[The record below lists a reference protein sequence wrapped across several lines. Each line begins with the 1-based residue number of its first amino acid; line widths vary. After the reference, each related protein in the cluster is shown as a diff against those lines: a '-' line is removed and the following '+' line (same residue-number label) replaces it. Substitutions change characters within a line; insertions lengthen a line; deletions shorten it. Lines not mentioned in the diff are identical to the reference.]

1 MKPWNPYAM
10 TFHGQPITG
19 QTPPK
24 LVVYGPP
31 LTAQQGA
38 MLQTAYNAFVGAAR
52 VSIVPNP
59 TRQGRLLDGSPYTIE
74 CSQGVCTCT
83 VWPVGAGDRLPD
95 AFSGILFTPPDGAFA
110 LINEGSVG
118 KPSAKWV
125 RESLK
130 DFPLSPPQLP
140 GARPVYNNAAY
151 VCPSSTIPGAVRYTY
166 RSGLLGR
173 YGNVVGVT
181 SGGDEIVGV
190 SENADAFIL
199 VGGASGRI
207 TAAYSAGV
215 TPGSAVPPFGAP
227 IGPLVG
233 IARDPSSEV
242 VIYESSPD
250 PQMGQLVP
258 NTVSINRS
266 GRRVMYVV
274 RTESFPTTAG
284 DVVDGMAK
292 IKYSHTQTGAYNKET
307 GDLWGAHYPSGT
319 LDIKFWMSEDEVWEA
334 NRTHAGRTDY
344 TKAPIYTVPQNE
356 VSAATK
362 VYAIFIPGRG
372 IVPPSGSGNVMGVN
386 VTEKTTPQPTHTSYL
401 VTDEN
406 GNWQL
411 RGNMTRAGPISGR
424 FSRKEKLYSVY
435 PHYVGDARVLLPR
448 CTELDYVESCAG
460 HMSIRYIDG
469 LWDDGY
475 GGESPQQPDIAAI
488 AIGPASPKQTF
499 MEISQA
505 VTVRLRQDTY
515 FILNDGRKF
524 YTEREGLDEVCD
536 VSLNDSIVSVV
547 NTPVTTLV
555 RDGHSDY
562 TITREIRQLCA
573 YDPELSLLCYVECVF
588 RTTRSAS
595 YGYRATSEPPS
606 SVSTNSA
613 GGGLPSPPSVELVIE
628 CRGAKRTF
636 QLAYDTRENQMLG
649 FFPPVGAS
657 PLAVENEGLKTYGGI
672 SAWDI
677 STDYDSA
684 RGLKYNVV
692 GDAAGNVTPLEP
704 LGEKNVFSLRGIA
717 PPVLGM
723 PAVAV
728 KYIKTPETGAAYMH
742 VDASVGATKYIDKAF
757 LIDSAGVRDLE
768 DVFPD
773 HPNDVKA
780 TGVF

>member
-10 TFHGQPITG
+10 TFHGQPIVG
-19 QTPPK
+19 QTPPQ

-52 VSIVPNP
+52 VSVVPNP
-59 TRQGRLLDGSPYTIE
+59 TRQGRLLDGSQYTIE
-74 CSQGVCTCT
+74 CSGASCTCT
-83 VWPVGAGDRLPD
+83 VWTVAAGGQLPD
-95 AFSGILFTPPDGAFA
+95 AFSGILFTPSSGAFA

-118 KPSAKWV
+118 MPSAKWV
-125 RESLK
+125 RKSLK
-130 DFPLSPPQLP
+130 NFPLSPPQLP

-151 VCPSSTIPGAVRYTY
+151 VCPSSTIPGKVRYTY

-173 YGNVVGVT
+173 YGNVVGIT
-181 SGGDEIVGV
+181 SGSDEIVGV

-227 IGPLVG
+227 LAPLIG

-250 PQMGQLVP
+250 PQIGGLVP
-258 NTVSINRS
+258 NTTSINRN

-274 RTESFPTTAG
+274 RAYSLPTTAG
-284 DVVDGMAK
+284 DVVDGAAK
-292 IKYSHTQTGAYNKET
+292 IEYQHNQIGGYNPDTGELIATYEPMGVT
-307 GDLWGAHYPSGT
+307 DV
-319 LDIKFWMSEDEVWEA
+319 KFWRVEDVVWEA
-334 NRTHAGRTDY
+334 DRMRVDRTEYA
-344 TKAPIYTVPQNE
+344 KAPVYAVPQDE
-356 VSAATK
+356 ISAATK
-362 VYAIFIPGRG
+362 VSATFVPGRG
-372 IVPPSGSGNVMGVN
+372 IVHFGSANITAVN
-386 VTEKTTPQPTHTSYL
+386 VTEKTTPQPLHTTNL
-401 VTDEN
+401 VTFES
-406 GNWQL
+406 GYWQL
-411 RGNMTRAGPISGR
+411 RGNMTKDGPIGGR
-424 FSRKEKLYSVY
+424 FSRKEKVHSVH
-435 PHYVGDARVLLPR
+435 PHYVGNARVFLPR

-460 HMSIRYIDG
+460 YMSLAYIDG
-469 LWDDGY
+469 YWDYGY
-475 GGESPQQPDIAAI
+475 SGELPQQPDITAI
-488 AIGPASPKQTF
+488 ASGPTSPKRTI
-499 MEISQA
+499 MEISQT

-524 YTEREGLDEVCD
+524 YTAREGLDEVCD

-547 NTPVTTLV
+547 NTPVTTLQ

-588 RTTRSAS
+588 STTRSAN
-595 YGYRATSEPPS
+595 YGYRATNEPPS
-606 SVSTNSA
+606 AVWTNSA
-613 GGGLPSPPSVELVIE
+613 GGGLPPPPSVEFVIE
-628 CRGAKRTF
+628 CRGVKRTF
-636 QLAYDTRENQMLG
+636 QLAYDTRDNLLLG

-657 PLAVENEGLKTYGGI
+657 PLAVENEGLKTSGGI
-672 SAWDI
+672 SAWDVT
-677 STDYDSA
+677 TDFDSP
-684 RGLKYNVV
+684 RGLRYAVS
-692 GDAAGNVTPLEP
+692 GDGTPLEP
-704 LGEKNVFSLRGIA
+704 LGEKNVNSLRGFA

-742 VDASVGATKYIDKAF
+742 VDASVGTTKYIDKAF

>member
-10 TFHGQPITG
+10 TFHGQPIVG

-59 TRQGRLLDGSPYTIE
+59 TRQGRLTDGSPYTIE

-110 LINEGSVG
+110 LINKGSVG

-130 DFPLSPPQLP
+130 DFPLSLPQLP

-227 IGPLVG
+227 IGSLIG

-250 PQMGQLVP
+250 PQNGQLVP
-258 NTVSINRS
+258 NTASINRS

-274 RTESFPTTAG
+274 RTESFPSTAG
-284 DVVDGMAK
+284 DVVDGKAK
-292 IKYSHTQTGAYNKET
+292 IKLSHTQLGRYNSET
-307 GDLWGAHYPSGT
+307 GELYSAHESRGMA
-319 LDIKFWMSEDEVWEA
+319 DIKFWMSEDVVWEA
-334 NRTHAGRTDY
+334 NRTRAGRADH
-344 TKAPIYTVPQNE
+344 TKAPIYTVPQSE
-356 VSAATK
+356 VSAATEMY
-362 VYAIFIPGRG
+362 VTFIPGRG
-372 IVPPSGSGNVMGVN
+372 IVHFGVLGPTIGVN
-386 VTEKTTPQPTHTSYL
+386 VTEKTTPQPTHTTRL
-401 VTDEN
+401 VTFES
-406 GNWQL
+406 GYWQL
-411 RGNMTRAGPISGR
+411 RGDMTKDGPIGGR

-435 PHYVGDARVLLPR
+435 PHYAGDARVLLPQ
-448 CTELDYVESCAG
+448 CTELDYVESCTG
-460 HMSIRYIDG
+460 HLSSKHVDGVWSEGGASMHPEEPHIITVIDG
-469 LWDDGY
+469 PMMAKKILMEY
-475 GGESPQQPDIAAI
+475 N
-488 AIGPASPKQTF
+488 QT
-499 MEISQA
+499 
-505 VTVRLRQDTY
+505 VTLRLRQDTY

-524 YTEREGLDEVCD
+524 YTAREGLDEVCD
-536 VSLNDSIVSVV
+536 VSYNKSHVMVEGRY
-547 NTPVTTLV
+547 VTTLV
-555 RDGHSDY
+555 NDGHSDY

-588 RTTRSAS
+588 HTTRSAS
-595 YGYRATSEPPS
+595 YGVRGTSEPPS

-613 GGGLPSPPSVELVIE
+613 GGGFPPPPNVVLVIE
-628 CRGAKRTF
+628 CRGVKRTF
-636 QLAYDTRENQMLG
+636 QLAYDTSENRLLG

-657 PLAVENEGLKTYGGI
+657 PLAVESEGLKTSGGI

-677 STDYDSA
+677 GTDYDSP

-704 LGEKNVFSLRGIA
+704 LGEKNVFNLRGFA
-717 PPVLGM
+717 PPAYGM

-742 VDASVGATKYIDKAF
+742 VDASVGTTKYIDKAF

-768 DVFPD
+768 GVFPD
-773 HPNDVKA
+773 HPQDVKA

>member
-1 MKPWNPYAM
+1 MKPWNPYAT
-10 TFHGQPITG
+10 TFHGQPIIG

-52 VSIVPNP
+52 VSVVPNP
-59 TRQGRLLDGSPYTIE
+59 TRQGRLLDGSQYTIE
-74 CSQGVCTCT
+74 CSGASCTCT
-83 VWPVGAGDRLPD
+83 VWTVAAGDRLPD

-118 KPSAKWV
+118 MPSAKWV

-130 DFPLSPPQLP
+130 NFPLSPPQLP

-181 SGGDEIVGV
+181 SGRDEIVGV
-190 SENADAFIL
+190 SEDADAFIL
-199 VGGASGRI
+199 VGDTSSRI

-227 IGPLVG
+227 IGSLVG

-250 PQMGQLVP
+250 PQNGQLVP
-258 NTVSINRS
+258 HTASINRS

-274 RTESFPTTAG
+274 RTKSLPMTAG

-292 IKYSHTQTGAYNKET
+292 IKFSHQQLGSYNSET
-307 GDLWGAHYPSGT
+307 GELYSAHGSSGT
-319 LDIKFWMSEDEVWEA
+319 ADEKFWMSEDVVWEA
-334 NRTHAGRTDY
+334 NRTRAGRADY
-344 TKAPIYTVPQNE
+344 SKAPIHTVPQSE

-362 VYAIFIPGRG
+362 VYAIFIPGSG
-372 IVPPSGSGNVMGVN
+372 IVLPLGRGSTIGVN
-386 VTEKTTPQPTHTSYL
+386 VTEKTTPQPTHTTRL
-401 VTDEN
+401 VTFES
-406 GNWQL
+406 GYWQL
-411 RGNMTRAGPISGR
+411 RGNMTKVGPIGGR

-448 CTELDYVESCAG
+448 CTELDYVESSTG
-460 HMSIRYIDG
+460 HLSHSEIDG
-469 LWDDGY
+469 WWDDGY
-475 GGESPQQPDIAAI
+475 SGESPIYPSDAWAAL
-488 AIGPASPKQTF
+488 GPAEPKQILT
-499 MEISQA
+499 ETHQV
-505 VTVRLRQDTY
+505 VTLRLRQDTY

-524 YTEREGLDEVCD
+524 YTEREALDEVCN
-536 VSLNDSIVSVV
+536 VSRDESHVMVEGRY
-547 NTPVTTLV
+547 VTTSV
-555 RDGHSDY
+555 NDGHSDY

-588 RTTRSAS
+588 SITRAAS
-595 YGYRATSEPPS
+595 YGFRGTSEPPS

-613 GGGLPSPPSVELVIE
+613 GGGFPPPPSVVLVIE

-636 QLAYDTRENQMLG
+636 QLAYDTRDNQLLG

-657 PLAVENEGLKTYGGI
+657 PLAVENEGLKTSGGI
-672 SAWDI
+672 AAWDVT
-677 STDYDSA
+677 TDFDSP
-684 RGLKYNVV
+684 RGLKYAVA
-692 GDAAGNVTPLEP
+692 GDGTPLEP
-704 LGEKNVFSLRGIA
+704 LGEKNAFNLRGFA

-723 PAVAV
+723 PGVAV
-728 KYIKTPETGAAYMH
+728 KYIKTPETGAAYMY
-742 VDASVGATKYIDKAF
+742 VDASVGTTKYVEKAF

-773 HPNDVKA
+773 HPHDVKA

>member
-10 TFHGQPITG
+10 TFHGQPIVG

-83 VWPVGAGDRLPD
+83 VWTVAAGDRLPD
-95 AFSGILFTPPDGAFA
+95 AFSGILFTPPGGAFA

-118 KPSAKWV
+118 EPSAKWIQK
-125 RESLK
+125 SLK
-130 DFPLSPPQLP
+130 DFPLSLPQLP
-140 GARPVYNNAAY
+140 GARPAYNNAAY

-166 RSGLLGR
+166 RNGLLGR
-173 YGNVVGVT
+173 YGNVVGGT
-181 SGGDEIVGV
+181 FGADEIVGV

-199 VGGASGRI
+199 VGGSSGRV
-207 TAAYSAGV
+207 TAAYSTGV

-227 IGPLVG
+227 IGSSVVV
-233 IARDPSSEV
+233 ARDPSSEV

-250 PQMGQLVP
+250 PQNGQLVP
-258 NTVSINRS
+258 NTASINRS

-274 RTESFPTTAG
+274 RTESFPATSG

-292 IKYSHTQTGAYNKET
+292 IKYSHSQRGGYNPKTGELYT
-307 GDLWGAHYPSGT
+307 TYTSRGT
-319 LDIKFWMSEDEVWEA
+319 TEIKFWMSEDEVWEA
-334 NRTHAGRTDY
+334 NRTHAGRTDC

-356 VSAATK
+356 ISAATK
-362 VYAIFIPGRG
+362 VSATFVPGRG
-372 IVPPSGSGNVMGVN
+372 IVPIGSGNVTGVN
-386 VTEKTTPQPTHTSYL
+386 VTEKTTTMPSHTTRL
-401 VTDEN
+401 VTFE
-406 GNWQL
+406 GGYWQL
-411 RGNMTRAGPISGR
+411 RGDMTKAGPIGGR

-435 PHYVGDARVLLPR
+435 PHYVGNARVLLPL
-448 CTELDYVESCAG
+448 CTELDYVESCVG
-460 HMSIRYIDG
+460 YMSLAVIDG
-469 LWDDGY
+469 YWDEGY
-475 GGESPQQPDIAAI
+475 SGELPQQPDIVAI
-488 AIGPASPKQTF
+488 ASGPTSPKQTLV
-499 MEISQA
+499 EVSQA

-524 YTEREGLDEVCD
+524 YTAREGLDEVCD
-536 VSLNDSIVSVV
+536 VSMNDSIIWVASP
-547 NTPVTTLV
+547 PVTTLV

-588 RTTRSAS
+588 STTRSAN
-595 YGYRATSEPPS
+595 YGYRATTEPPS
-606 SVSTNSA
+606 AVWTNSA
-613 GGGLPSPPSVELVIE
+613 GGGLPPPPSVELVIE
-628 CRGAKRTF
+628 CRGTKRTF

-657 PLAVENEGLKTYGGI
+657 PLAVENEGLKTSGGI
-672 SAWDI
+672 AIWDVT
-677 STDYDSA
+677 TDFDSP
-684 RGLKYNVV
+684 RGLKYAVA
-692 GDAAGNVTPLEP
+692 GDWTPLEP
-704 LGEKNVFSLRGIA
+704 LGEKNLSALRGIA
-717 PPVLGM
+717 PPALGM

-742 VDASVGATKYIDKAF
+742 VDASVGTTKYVDKAF

-773 HPNDVKA
+773 HPQDVKA

>member
-1 MKPWNPYAM
+1 MKPWNPDAT
-10 TFHGQPITG
+10 TFHGQPIIG

-59 TRQGRLLDGSPYTIE
+59 TRQGRLLDGSQYTIE
-74 CSQGVCTCT
+74 CSGASCTCT
-83 VWPVGAGDRLPD
+83 VWTVAAGDRLPD

-118 KPSAKWV
+118 MPSAKWV
-125 RESLK
+125 RESLE

-140 GARPVYNNAAY
+140 GARPVYNNTAY
-151 VCPSSTIPGAVRYTY
+151 VCPSSTIPGKVRYTY

-173 YGNVVGVT
+173 YGNVIGVT
-181 SGGDEIVGV
+181 DGWDEIVGV
-190 SENADAFIL
+190 SEGSDAFIL
-199 VGGASGRI
+199 VGAASGRI
-207 TAAYSAGV
+207 TAAYSVGV

-227 IGPLVG
+227 LAPLIG

-250 PQMGQLVP
+250 PQIGSLVP
-258 NTVSINRS
+258 NTTSINRN

-274 RTESFPTTAG
+274 RAYSLPTTAG
-284 DVVDGMAK
+284 DVVGGTAK
-292 IKYSHTQTGAYNKET
+292 IKYQHTQIGGYNRDTGELIATYEPV
-307 GDLWGAHYPSGT
+307 GAT
-319 LDIKFWMSEDEVWEA
+319 DVKFWRDEAVVWEA
-334 NRTHAGRTDY
+334 DRTRVDRTDY
-344 TKAPIYTVPQNE
+344 AKAPVYVVPQTE
-356 VSAATK
+356 ISAATK
-362 VYAIFIPGRG
+362 VNATFVPGRG
-372 IVPPSGSGNVMGVN
+372 IVHFGSANITGVN
-386 VTEKTTPQPTHTSYL
+386 VTEKTTPMPSHTTNL
-401 VTDEN
+401 VTFES
-406 GNWQL
+406 GYWQL
-411 RGNMTRAGPISGR
+411 RGSMTRSGPIGGR
-424 FSRKEKLYSVY
+424 FSRKEKAHSAH
-435 PHYVGDARVLLPR
+435 PHYVGNARVFLPR
-448 CTELDYVESCAG
+448 CTELDYVESSTG
-460 HMSIRYIDG
+460 HMSYSYVDG

-475 GGESPQQPDIAAI
+475 GETPIPPDDATIAL
-488 AIGPASPKQTF
+488 GPMSPKRTII
-499 MEISQA
+499 EVNQA
-505 VTVRLRQDTY
+505 VTLRLRQDTY

-524 YTEREGLDEVCD
+524 YTEREALDEVCD
-536 VSLNDSIVSVV
+536 VSMNDSIISVV
-547 NTPVTTLV
+547 NTPVTTLQ

-588 RTTRSAS
+588 SITKSAN
-595 YGYRATSEPPS
+595 YGYRATTEPPS
-606 SVSTNSA
+606 AVWTNSA
-613 GGGLPSPPSVELVIE
+613 GGGLPPPPSVELVIE

-636 QLAYDTRENQMLG
+636 QLAYDTRDNQLLG

-657 PLAVENEGLKTYGGI
+657 PLAVENEGLKTSGGI
-672 SAWDI
+672 AIWDVT
-677 STDYDSA
+677 TDFDSP
-684 RGLKYNVV
+684 RGLRYAVN
-692 GDAAGNVTPLEP
+692 GDGTPLES
-704 LGEKNVFSLRGIA
+704 LGEKNVNSLRGIA

-742 VDASVGATKYIDKAF
+742 VDASVGTTKYIDKAF

-773 HPNDVKA
+773 HPQDVKA

>member
-10 TFHGQPITG
+10 TFHGQPIIG

-83 VWPVGAGDRLPD
+83 VWTVAAGGQLPD
-95 AFSGILFTPPDGAFA
+95 AFSGILFTPSSGAFA

-118 KPSAKWV
+118 MPSAKWV
-125 RESLK
+125 RKSLK
-130 DFPLSPPQLP
+130 NFPLSPPQLP
-140 GARPVYNNAAY
+140 GARPVYNNTAY
-151 VCPSSTIPGAVRYTY
+151 VCPSSTIPGKVRYTY

-173 YGNVVGVT
+173 YGNVIGVT
-181 SGGDEIVGV
+181 SGKDEIVGV
-190 SENADAFIL
+190 SEGSDAFIL
-199 VGGASGRI
+199 VGEASSSI
-207 TAAYSAGV
+207 TAAYSVGV

-227 IGPLVG
+227 IAPLIG

-250 PQMGQLVP
+250 PQMGRLVQ
-258 NTVSINRS
+258 NTASINRN
-266 GRRVMYVV
+266 GRGIMYVV
-274 RTESFPTTAG
+274 RAYSLPTTAG
-284 DVVDGMAK
+284 DVVDGTAK
-292 IKYSHTQTGAYNKET
+292 IEYQHTQIGGYNPDTGELIATYEPM
-307 GDLWGAHYPSGT
+307 GAT
-319 LDIKFWMSEDEVWEA
+319 DVKFWRVEDVVWEA
-334 NRTHAGRTDY
+334 DRMRVDRTEYA
-344 TKAPIYTVPQNE
+344 KAPVYVVPQNE
-356 VSAATK
+356 ISAATK
-362 VYAIFIPGRG
+362 VNATFVPGRG
-372 IVPPSGSGNVMGVN
+372 IVHFGSANITAVN
-386 VTEKTTPQPTHTSYL
+386 VTEKTTPLPSHTTNL
-401 VTDEN
+401 VTFES
-406 GNWQL
+406 GYWQL
-411 RGNMTRAGPISGR
+411 RGNMTKDGPIGGR
-424 FSRKEKLYSVY
+424 FSRKEKVHSVH
-435 PHYVGDARVLLPR
+435 PHYVGNTRVFLPR
-448 CTELDYVESCAG
+448 CTELDYVESSTG
-460 HMSIRYIDG
+460 HMSHSEIDG
-469 LWDDGY
+469 WWDDGY
-475 GGESPQQPDIAAI
+475 SGESPIYPSDARAAL
-488 AIGPASPKQTF
+488 GPAEPKQILT
-499 MEISQA
+499 ETHQV
-505 VTVRLRQDTY
+505 VTLRLRQDTY

-524 YTEREGLDEVCD
+524 YTEREALDEVCD
-536 VSLNDSIVSVV
+536 VSLTDSIVLVGG
-547 NTPVTTLV
+547 TYMTTLR

-588 RTTRSAS
+588 SITKSAN
-595 YGYRATSEPPS
+595 YGYRGTSEPPS
-606 SVSTNSA
+606 AVWTNSA
-613 GGGLPSPPSVELVIE
+613 GGGFPPPPSVELVIE

-636 QLAYDTRENQMLG
+636 QLAYDTRDNRLLG

-657 PLAVENEGLKTYGGI
+657 PLAVENEGLKTSGGI

-677 STDYDSA
+677 TTDFDSP
-684 RGLKYNVV
+684 RGLRYAVA
-692 GDAAGNVTPLEP
+692 GDGTPLEP
-704 LGEKNVFSLRGIA
+704 LGEKNINSLRGIA

-742 VDASVGATKYIDKAF
+742 VDASVGTTKYVDKAF

-773 HPNDVKA
+773 HPQDVKA

>member
-38 MLQTAYNAFVGAAR
+38 MLQTAYNAFIGAAR

-59 TRQGRLLDGSPYTIE
+59 TRQGRLMDGSPYTIE

-83 VWPVGAGDRLPD
+83 VWPVAAGDRLPD
-95 AFSGILFTPPDGAFA
+95 AFSGILFTPPGGAFA

-118 KPSAKWV
+118 EPSAKWV

-130 DFPLSPPQLP
+130 DFPLSLPQLP
-140 GARPVYNNAAY
+140 GARPIYNNAAY
-151 VCPSSTIPGAVRYTY
+151 VCPSSTIPGKVRYTY

-190 SENADAFIL
+190 SENAGAFIL
-199 VGGASGRI
+199 VGGSSGRI

-227 IGPLVG
+227 IGSLVG

-250 PQMGQLVP
+250 PQNGQLVP
-258 NTVSINRS
+258 NTASINRS

-284 DVVDGMAK
+284 DVVGNMAK
-292 IKYSHTQTGAYNKET
+292 IEYPHTQLGGYNPKTGELLSTYT
-307 GDLWGAHYPSGT
+307 SLGT
-319 LDIKFWMSEDEVWEA
+319 TEIKFWMSEDEVWEA

-356 VSAATK
+356 ISAATK
-362 VYAIFIPGRG
+362 VSATFIPGRG
-372 IVPPSGSGNVMGVN
+372 IVPLGSGNVIGVN
-386 VTEKTTPQPTHTSYL
+386 VTEKTTPMPSPTTRL

-411 RGNMTRAGPISGR
+411 RGNMTKAGPIGGR

-435 PHYVGDARVLLPR
+435 PHYVGNARVLLPR
-448 CTELDYVESCAG
+448 CTELDYVESCVG
-460 HMSIRYIDG
+460 YMSLAYIDG
-469 LWDDGY
+469 YWDDGY
-475 GGESPQQPDIAAI
+475 SGETPILPDDAI
-488 AIGPASPKQTF
+488 LALGPLEPKQTF
-499 MEISQA
+499 IEVSQA

-536 VSLNDSIVSVV
+536 VSMNDSIILVV

-588 RTTRSAS
+588 STTRSAN
-595 YGYRATSEPPS
+595 YGGRATTEPPS
-606 SVSTNSA
+606 AVWTNSA
-613 GGGLPSPPSVELVIE
+613 GGGLPPPPSVELVIE
-628 CRGAKRTF
+628 CRGTKRTF

-657 PLAVENEGLKTYGGI
+657 PLAVENEGLKTSGGI
-672 SAWDI
+672 SAWEFT
-677 STDYDSA
+677 TDFDHP
-684 RGLKYNVV
+684 RGLRYAVS
-692 GDAAGNVTPLEP
+692 GDGTPLEP
-704 LGEKNVFSLRGIA
+704 LGEKNIISLRGIA

-742 VDASVGATKYIDKAF
+742 VDASVGTTKYVDKAF

-773 HPNDVKA
+773 HPQDVKA